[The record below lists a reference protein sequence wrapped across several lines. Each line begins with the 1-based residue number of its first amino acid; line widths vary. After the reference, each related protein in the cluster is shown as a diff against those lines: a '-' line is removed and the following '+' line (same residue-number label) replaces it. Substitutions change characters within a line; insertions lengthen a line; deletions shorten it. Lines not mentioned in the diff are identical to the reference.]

1 MLDEFNQFFALL
13 RRYGTLKLEYAKLTA
28 AEKFTLLV
36 GWMAIGLICLICAS
50 FLIFLLSLAV
60 AELFKTIM
68 CPALAYVCVSGIF
81 LLLIIVVLLLRKSL
95 VINPISR
102 FITMVLFEKG
112 KRD

>member
-50 FLIFLLSLAV
+50 FLIFLLSLAA

-68 CPALAYVCVSGIF
+68 SPALAYICVSGVF
-81 LLLIIVVLLLRKSL
+81 LLLIIVVILLRKPM